1 MKQQLQ
7 NQTPDQRRQSLL
19 GDFPA
24 AALKRTAEV
33 EAPELAKRLKSG
45 FYATLMVS
53 LSQKELQEKRGR
65 RPGHQHASEWLSRRE
80 LETLKEVVDL
90 PVTAMIVEE
99 KAAEVSTRPR
109 RKDVQGAYVQHGDR
123 LYQVPWPEER
133 MYAWKNFVH
142 QDRLARRACQ
152 IFLLKMKANGK
163 ELDPRHFSPD
173 EKVQDDKSDEA
184 EWLSWIRNK
193 VVQLVPPERAKK

>member
-1 MKQQLQ
+1 M
-7 NQTPDQRRQSLL
+7 
-19 GDFPA
+19 
-24 AALKRTAEV
+24 
-33 EAPELAKRLKSG
+33 
-45 FYATLMVS
+45 
-53 LSQKELQEKRGR
+53 
-65 RPGHQHASEWLSRRE
+65 
-80 LETLKEVVDL
+80 
-90 PVTAMIVEE
+90 
-99 KAAEVSTRPR
+99 
-109 RKDVQGAYVQHGDR
+109 QGAYVQHGDR

-193 VVQLVPPERAKK
+193 VVQLVPPERAKKVPRNRIFHIPLRWVRVNKNKEIYAAVVVPGHADPGLGEYRSDGPTTTPCAVRMLETLAMSKGWVLHVFDVATAFLSGTLQTGRSMSRRLLTAFQNNLPPFLLLHCSRF

>member
-1 MKQQLQ
+1 MQPRHALEQMKQQLQ

-90 PVTAMIVEE
+90 PVTAARWHIAPRKRFQKPPVP
-99 KAAEVSTRPR
+99 KRPH
-109 RKDVQGAYVQHGDR
+109 QCLAGSNSGAGDDR
-123 LYQVPWPEER
+123 GREGCR
-133 MYAWKNFVH
+133 GVH
-142 QDRLARRACQ
+142 TSPKEGRAGC
-152 IFLLKMKANGK
+152 LC
-163 ELDPRHFSPD
+163 PT
-173 EKVQDDKSDEA
+173 
-184 EWLSWIRNK
+184 W
-193 VVQLVPPERAKK
+193 